1 MSRRE
6 RETERGRGGRERERG
21 SHNKGGRGKRVLW
34 KGGKKGVQES
44 NIEQKGKSGRVNG
57 TVERLVNTSA

>member
-6 RETERGRGGRERERG
+6 RDREKERGERERG
-21 SHNKGGRGKRVLW
+21 SHNKGGRGKRVSW